1 MGRVQGG
8 ADFERGYGGVA
19 VKAAVLFEA
28 GKPLEIAEVRVS
40 KPGPR
45 EVLIRTAAVGVCRS
59 DLHFVDGAFPH
70 PVPTVPGHEAAGVI
84 EAVGSD
90 VAHLK
95 PGDHVI
101 TFFTVFCGSCE
112 MCASG
117 RPSLCIDPSTRRP
130 PGAEPRL
137 SLADG
142 TPLAPFLNLS
152 AFAELMLVHENA
164 CVSIAK
170 EMPLD
175 RAALLGCAVITG
187 AGAIFNDSRVR
198 PGESVAV
205 IGAGGIGLAAINA
218 AKIAGA
224 GTILAIDPVAE
235 KRELALRMGATHAL
249 DATAEGLAKQVLA
262 LTDGG
267 VHYAV
272 EAVGRPATAEL
283 AWTILRRGG
292 TATILGMIAPGNSVS
307 LPGPTFLTGKKIQGS
322 LLGSTR
328 FPIDMPRLARM
339 YLDGLLDLD
348 TMVAERIRL
357 EGVNDA
363 LAKLRKGDSVRSVIE
378 FA

>member
-1 MGRVQGG
+1 M
-8 ADFERGYGGVA
+8 
-19 VKAAVLFEA
+19 KAAILYEA
-28 GKPLEIAEVRVS
+28 GKPLEIADIRVA

-95 PGDHVI
+95 VGDHVI

-112 MCASG
+112 MCVTG
-117 RPSLCIDPSTRRP
+117 RPSLCVDPSTRRP
-130 PGAEPRL
+130 ADAEPRL
-137 SLADG
+137 SLDDG
-142 TPLAPFLNLS
+142 TALAPFLNLS
-152 AFAELMLVHENA
+152 AFAEQMLVHENA
-164 CVSIAK
+164 CVAISK
-170 EMPLD
+170 DMPLD

-187 AGAIFNDSRVR
+187 AGSVFNDSRVG

-218 AKIAGA
+218 ARIAGA

-235 KRELALRMGATHAL
+235 KRELALKLGATHAL
-249 DATAEGLAKQVLA
+249 DAMAEGLAKDVLK
-262 LTDGG
+262 LTGGG
-267 VHYAV
+267 VHYAI
-272 EAVGRPATAEL
+272 EAVGRPNTAEL
-283 AWTILRRGG
+283 AWNILRRGG
-292 TATILGMIAPGNSVS
+292 TATILGMIAPGNNVS

-328 FPIDMPRLARM
+328 FPIDMPRLVQM

-357 EGVNDA
+357 EDVNDA
-363 LAKLRKGDSVRSVIE
+363 LEKLRKGDSVRSVIE

>member
-1 MGRVQGG
+1 M
-8 ADFERGYGGVA
+8 
-19 VKAAVLFEA
+19 KAAILYEA
-28 GKPLEIAEVRVS
+28 GKPLEIADIRVA

-95 PGDHVI
+95 VGDHVI

-112 MCASG
+112 MCVTG
-117 RPSLCIDPSTRRP
+117 RPSLCVDPSTRRP
-130 PGAEPRL
+130 ADAEPRL
-137 SLADG
+137 SLDDG
-142 TPLAPFLNLS
+142 TALAPFLNLS
-152 AFAELMLVHENA
+152 AFAEQMLVHENA
-164 CVSIAK
+164 CVAISK
-170 EMPLD
+170 DMPLD

-187 AGAIFNDSRVR
+187 AGSVFNDSRVR

-218 AKIAGA
+218 ARIAGA

-235 KRELALRMGATHAL
+235 KRELALKLGATHAL
-249 DATAEGLAKQVLA
+249 DAMAEGLAKDVLK
-262 LTDGG
+262 LTGGG
-267 VHYAV
+267 VHYAI
-272 EAVGRPATAEL
+272 EAVGRPNTAEL
-283 AWTILRRGG
+283 AWNILRRGG
-292 TATILGMIAPGNSVS
+292 TATILGMIAPGNNVS

-328 FPIDMPRLARM
+328 FPIDMPRLVQM

-357 EGVNDA
+357 EDVNDA
-363 LAKLRKGDSVRSVIE
+363 LEKLRKGDSVRSVIE

>member
-1 MGRVQGG
+1 M
-8 ADFERGYGGVA
+8 
-19 VKAAVLFEA
+19 KAAVLFEA
-28 GKPLEIAEVRVS
+28 NQPLQIEDIRIS

-59 DLHFVDGAFPH
+59 DLHFIDGAFPH
-70 PVPTVPGHEAAGVI
+70 PVPTVPGHEAAGVV

-95 PGDHVI
+95 AGDHVI

-112 MCASG
+112 MCVTG
-117 RPSLCIDPSTRRP
+117 RPSLCIDPSTRRAK
-130 PGAEPRL
+130 GAEPRL
-137 SLADG
+137 SLNDG

-152 AFAELMLVHENA
+152 AFAEMMLVHENA
-164 CVSIAK
+164 CVAINK
-170 EMPLD
+170 DMPLD

-187 AGAIFNDSRVR
+187 AGAVFNDSRVR

-224 GTILAIDPVAE
+224 STILAIDPMPE
-235 KRELALRMGATHAL
+235 KRELAMKLGATHAM
-249 DATAEGLAKQVLA
+249 DPGAETVVKDVLK

-267 VHYAV
+267 VHYAI
-272 EAVGRPATAEL
+272 EAVGRPNTAEL
-283 AWTILRRGG
+283 AWNILRRGG
-292 TATILGMIAPGNSVS
+292 TATILGMIAPGQNVS
-307 LPGPTFLTGKKIQGS
+307 LPGHTFLTGKKIQGS

-328 FPIDMPRLARM
+328 FPIDMPRLVQM
-339 YLDGLLDLD
+339 YLDGVLDLD
-348 TMVAERIRL
+348 TMVAERIGL
-357 EGVNDA
+357 AEVNDA
-363 LAKLRKGDSVRSVIE
+363 LAKLRDGHSVRSVIE

>member
-1 MGRVQGG
+1 M
-8 ADFERGYGGVA
+8 
-19 VKAAVLFEA
+19 KAAVLYEA
-28 GKPLEIAEVRVS
+28 GKPLEITEIRVS

-45 EVLIRTAAVGVCRS
+45 EVLIRTKAVGVCRS

-95 PGDHVI
+95 VGDHVI
-101 TFFTVFCGSCE
+101 TFFTAFCGSCE
-112 MCASG
+112 MCVTG
-117 RPSLCIDPSTRRP
+117 RPSLCVDPSTRRP
-130 PGAEPRL
+130 ADAEPRL
-137 SLADG
+137 SLGDG
-142 TPLAPFLNLS
+142 TALAPFLNLS
-152 AFAELMLVHENA
+152 AFAEQMLVHENA
-164 CVSIAK
+164 CVAISK

-187 AGAIFNDSRVR
+187 AGSVFNDSRVR

-224 GTILAIDPVAE
+224 GMILAIDPVAE
-235 KRELALRMGATHAL
+235 KRELALKLGATHAL
-249 DATAEGLAKQVLA
+249 DAMADGLAKDVLK
-262 LTDGG
+262 LTGGG
-267 VHYAV
+267 VHYAI
-272 EAVGRPATAEL
+272 EAVGRPNTAEL
-283 AWTILRRGG
+283 AWNILRRGG

-328 FPIDMPRLARM
+328 FPIDMPRLVQM

-357 EGVNDA
+357 EDVNEA
-363 LAKLRKGDSVRSVIE
+363 LDKLRKGDSVRSVIE

>member
-1 MGRVQGG
+1 M
-8 ADFERGYGGVA
+8 
-19 VKAAVLFEA
+19 KAAVLYEP
-28 GKPLEIAEVRVS
+28 GKPLSIAEVRVS

-70 PVPTVPGHEAAGVI
+70 PVPTVPGHEAAGVV

-90 VAHLK
+90 VAHLR

-101 TFFTVFCGSCE
+101 TFFTVFCGACE
-112 MCASG
+112 MCMSG

-130 PGAEPRL
+130 ADAEPRL

-164 CVSIAK
+164 CVAISK

-187 AGAIFNDSRVR
+187 AGSVFNDSRVR

-224 GTILAIDPVAE
+224 GTILAIDPVPE
-235 KRELALRMGATHAL
+235 KRALALKLGATHAM
-249 DATAEGLAKQVLA
+249 DATAEGLARDVLK

-267 VHYAV
+267 VHYAI

-283 AWTILRRGG
+283 AWSILRRGG

-328 FPIDMPRLARM
+328 FPIDMPRLVQM

-348 TMVAERIRL
+348 TMVAERIAL
-357 EGVNDA
+357 DQINDA
-363 LAKLRKGDSVRSVIE
+363 LEKLRKGDSVRSVIL
-378 FA
+378 FP

>member
-1 MGRVQGG
+1 
-8 ADFERGYGGVA
+8 
-19 VKAAVLFEA
+19 VKAAVLYEA
-28 GKPLEIAEVRVS
+28 GKPLEITEVRVS

-45 EVLIRTAAVGVCRS
+45 EVLIRTKAVGVCRS

-95 PGDHVI
+95 VGDHVI

-112 MCASG
+112 MCVTG

-130 PGAEPRL
+130 NGAEPRL
-137 SLADG
+137 SLEDG
-142 TPLAPFLNLS
+142 TGLAPFLNLS
-152 AFAELMLVHENA
+152 AFAEQMLVHENA
-164 CVSIAK
+164 CVAISK

-224 GTILAIDPVAE
+224 GMILAIDPVPE
-235 KRELALRMGATHAL
+235 KRELALKLGATHAL
-249 DATAEGLAKQVLA
+249 DAMAEGLAKDVLK
-262 LTDGG
+262 LTGGG
-267 VHYAV
+267 VHYAI
-272 EAVGRPATAEL
+272 EAVGRPNTAEL
-283 AWTILRRGG
+283 AWNILRRGG
-292 TATILGMIAPGNSVS
+292 TATILGMIAPGGNVS

-328 FPIDMPRLARM
+328 FPIDMPRLVQM

-357 EGVNDA
+357 EDVNEA

>member
-1 MGRVQGG
+1 MR
-8 ADFERGYGGVA
+8 
-19 VKAAVLFEA
+19 VKAAVLHEA
-28 GKPLEIAEVRVS
+28 KQPLQIEEVQVS
-40 KPGPR
+40 RPGPR
-45 EVLIRTAAVGVCRS
+45 EVLIRTRAVGVCRS

-112 MCASG
+112 MCVTG
-117 RPSLCIDPSTRRP
+117 RVSLCIDPSTRRAP
-130 PGAEPRL
+130 DQEARL

-152 AFAELMLVHENA
+152 AFAEMMLVHENA
-164 CVSIAK
+164 CVAVSK
-170 EMPLD
+170 EMPFD

-187 AGAIFNDSRVR
+187 AGSIFNDCQLR

-224 GTILAIDPVAE
+224 GMILAIDPVAS
-235 KRELALRMGATHAL
+235 KRELALKMGATHVL
-249 DATAEGLAKQVLA
+249 DAADEGLAKSVLKM
-262 LTDGG
+262 TNGG
-267 VHYAV
+267 VHYAI
-272 EAVGRPATAEL
+272 EAVGRPNTAEL

-292 TATILGMIAPGNSVS
+292 TATVLGMIAPGNSVS

-328 FPIDMPRLARM
+328 FPIDMPRLVQL
-339 YLDGLLDLD
+339 YLDGKLDLD

-357 EGVNDA
+357 EDVNDA
-363 LAKLRKGDSVRSVIE
+363 LDKLRQGDSVRSVIE

>member
-1 MGRVQGG
+1 M
-8 ADFERGYGGVA
+8 
-19 VKAAVLFEA
+19 KAAVLYEA
-28 GKPLEIAEVRVS
+28 GKPLEITEVRVS

-45 EVLIRTAAVGVCRS
+45 EVLIRTKAVGVCRS

-95 PGDHVI
+95 VGDHVI

-112 MCASG
+112 MCVTG

-130 PGAEPRL
+130 NGAEPRL
-137 SLADG
+137 SLEDG
-142 TPLAPFLNLS
+142 TWLAPFLNLS
-152 AFAELMLVHENA
+152 AFAEQMLVHENA
-164 CVSIAK
+164 CVAISK

-224 GTILAIDPVAE
+224 GTILAIDPVPE
-235 KRELALRMGATHAL
+235 KRELALKLGATHAM
-249 DATAEGLAKQVLA
+249 DAMAEGLAKDVLK
-262 LTDGG
+262 LTGGG
-267 VHYAV
+267 VHYAI
-272 EAVGRPATAEL
+272 EAVGRPNTAEL
-283 AWTILRRGG
+283 AWHILRRGG
-292 TATILGMIAPGNSVS
+292 TATILGMIAPGGNVS

-328 FPIDMPRLARM
+328 FPIDMPRLVQM

-357 EGVNDA
+357 EEVNDA
-363 LAKLRKGDSVRSVIE
+363 LDKLRKGDSVRSVIE

>member
-1 MGRVQGG
+1 M
-8 ADFERGYGGVA
+8 
-19 VKAAVLFEA
+19 KAAVLREA
-28 GKPLEIAEVRVS
+28 GKPLTIEEVRVS

-59 DLHFVDGAFPH
+59 DLHFIDGAFPH
-70 PVPTVPGHEAAGVI
+70 PLPTVPGHEAAGIV

-90 VAHLK
+90 VAQIR

-112 MCASG
+112 MCVTG
-117 RPSLCIDPSTRRP
+117 RPSLCIDPSTRRAK
-130 PGAEPRL
+130 GEEPRL

-152 AFAELMLVHENA
+152 AFAETMLVHENA
-164 CVSIAK
+164 CVAISK

-205 IGAGGIGLAAINA
+205 IGAGGIGLSAINA

-224 GTILAIDPVAE
+224 GMILAVDPVPE
-235 KRELALRMGATHAL
+235 KRQLALKMGATHVVDPGEDGIL
-249 DATAEGLAKQVLA
+249 KTVLKM
-262 LTDGG
+262 TDGG
-267 VHYAV
+267 VHYAI
-272 EAVGRPATAEL
+272 EAVGRPNTAEL
-283 AWTILRRGG
+283 AWNILRRGG
-292 TATILGMIAPGNSVS
+292 TATILGMIAPGNNVS
-307 LPGPTFLTGKKIQGS
+307 IPGPTFLTGKKLQGS

-328 FPIDMPRLARM
+328 FPIDMPRLVQM
-339 YLDGLLDLD
+339 YLDGKLDLD

-357 EGVNDA
+357 EDINDA
-363 LAKLRKGDSVRSVIE
+363 MEKLRKGDTVRSVIE

>member
-1 MGRVQGG
+1 M
-8 ADFERGYGGVA
+8 
-19 VKAAVLFEA
+19 KAAILYEA
-28 GKPLEIAEVRVS
+28 GKPLEIADIRVS

-95 PGDHVI
+95 VGDHVI
-101 TFFTVFCGSCE
+101 TFFTVFCGACE
-112 MCASG
+112 MCVTG

-130 PGAEPRL
+130 ADAEPRL
-137 SLADG
+137 SLNDG
-142 TPLAPFLNLS
+142 TALAPFLNLS
-152 AFAELMLVHENA
+152 AFAEQMLVHENA
-164 CVSIAK
+164 CVAISK

-187 AGAIFNDSRVR
+187 AGSVFNDSRVR

-224 GTILAIDPVAE
+224 GMILAIDPVAE
-235 KRELALRMGATHAL
+235 KRELALKLGATHAL
-249 DATAEGLAKQVLA
+249 DAMAEGLAKDVLK
-262 LTDGG
+262 LTGGG
-267 VHYAV
+267 VHYAI
-272 EAVGRPATAEL
+272 EAVGRPNTAEL

-328 FPIDMPRLARM
+328 FPIDMPRLVQM

-348 TMVAERIRL
+348 TMVAERIKL
-357 EGVNDA
+357 EDVNEA

>member
-1 MGRVQGG
+1 M
-8 ADFERGYGGVA
+8 
-19 VKAAVLFEA
+19 KAAVLFEV
-28 GKPLEIAEVRVS
+28 GKPLEIADVVVS

-45 EVLIRTAAVGVCRS
+45 EVLIRTVACGVCRS

-112 MCASG
+112 MCVTG

-130 PGAEPRL
+130 AEAEPRL
-137 SLADG
+137 KLADG

-152 AFAELMLVHENA
+152 AFAEMMLVHENA
-164 CVSIAK
+164 CVAISK

-198 PGESVAV
+198 PGETVAV

-224 GTILAIDPVAE
+224 GQILAIDPMPE
-235 KRELALRMGATHAL
+235 KRELAMRLGATGTL
-249 DATAEGLAKQVLA
+249 DPNSETIVKDVLKR
-262 LTDGG
+262 TNGG
-267 VHYAV
+267 VHYAI
-272 EAVGRPATAEL
+272 EAVGRSNTAEL
-283 AWTILRRGG
+283 AWNILRRGG
-292 TATILGMIAPGNSVS
+292 TATILGMIAPGNNVS

-328 FPIDMPRLARM
+328 FPIDMPRLVQM
-339 YLDGLLDLD
+339 YLDGVLDLD
-348 TMVAERIRL
+348 TMVAERIKLGDVNEAL
-357 EGVNDA
+357 E
-363 LAKLRKGDSVRSVIE
+363 KLRGGHSVRSVIE

>member
-1 MGRVQGG
+1 M
-8 ADFERGYGGVA
+8 
-19 VKAAVLFEA
+19 KAAVLFEA
-28 GKPLEIAEVRVS
+28 GKPLEIHEVSVS

-101 TFFTVFCGSCE
+101 TFFTAFCGSCE
-112 MCASG
+112 MCVSG
-117 RPSLCIDPSTRRP
+117 RPSLCVDPSTRRP
-130 PGAEPRL
+130 QGAEPRL
-137 SLADG
+137 RLADG

-164 CVSIAK
+164 CVAISK

-187 AGAIFNDSRVR
+187 AGSVFNDSRVR

-235 KRELALRMGATHAL
+235 KRALALRLGATHAL
-249 DATAEGLAKQVLA
+249 DAAAEGLAKEVLT
-262 LTDGG
+262 LTNGG
-267 VHYAV
+267 VHYAI

-283 AWTILRRGG
+283 AWNILRRGG

-328 FPIDMPRLARM
+328 FPIDMPRLVQM

-357 EGVNDA
+357 EGVNEA
-363 LAKLRKGDSVRSVIE
+363 LDKLRTGDSVRSVIE

>member
-1 MGRVQGG
+1 MR
-8 ADFERGYGGVA
+8 
-19 VKAAVLFEA
+19 VKAAVLHEA
-28 GKPLEIAEVRVS
+28 KQPLQIEEVQVS
-40 KPGPR
+40 RPGPR
-45 EVLIRTAAVGVCRS
+45 EVLIRTRAVGVCRS

-101 TFFTVFCGSCE
+101 TFFTVFCCSCE
-112 MCASG
+112 MCVTG
-117 RPSLCIDPSTRRP
+117 RVSLCIDPSTRRAP
-130 PGAEPRL
+130 DQEARL

-142 TPLAPFLNLS
+142 TPLAPVLNLS
-152 AFAELMLVHENA
+152 AVAAMMLVHENA
-164 CVSIAK
+164 CVAVSK
-170 EMPLD
+170 EMPFD

-187 AGAIFNDSRVR
+187 AGSIFNDCQLR

-224 GTILAIDPVAE
+224 GMILAIDPVAS
-235 KRELALRMGATHAL
+235 KRELALKMGATHVL
-249 DATAEGLAKQVLA
+249 DAADEGLAKSVLKM
-262 LTDGG
+262 TNGG
-267 VHYAV
+267 VHYAI
-272 EAVGRPATAEL
+272 EAVGRPNTAEL

-292 TATILGMIAPGNSVS
+292 TATVLGMIAPGNSVS

-328 FPIDMPRLARM
+328 FPIDMPRLVQL
-339 YLDGLLDLD
+339 YLDGKLDLD

-357 EGVNDA
+357 EDINDA
-363 LAKLRKGDSVRSVIE
+363 LDKLRQGDSVRSVIE

>member
-1 MGRVQGG
+1 M
-8 ADFERGYGGVA
+8 
-19 VKAAVLFEA
+19 KAAILFEA
-28 GKPLEIAEVRVS
+28 GKPLEIGDVAVS

-101 TFFTVFCGSCE
+101 TFFTVFCGACE
-112 MCASG
+112 MCVTG

-130 PGAEPRL
+130 AEAEPRL

-152 AFAELMLVHENA
+152 AFAEMMLVHENA
-164 CVSIAK
+164 CVAISK
-170 EMPLD
+170 DMPLD

-187 AGAIFNDSRVR
+187 AGSVFNDSRVR

-205 IGAGGIGLAAINA
+205 IGAGGIGLSAINA

-224 GTILAIDPVAE
+224 GQIIAIDPVAE
-235 KRELALRMGATHAL
+235 KRAIAMKMGATHAM
-249 DATAEGLAKQVLA
+249 DSNEEGLAKSLLK
-262 LTDGG
+262 LTGGG
-267 VHYAV
+267 VHYAI

-283 AWTILRRGG
+283 AWNVLRRGG

-328 FPIDMPRLARM
+328 FPIDMPRLVQM

-348 TMVAERIRL
+348 TMVAERIAL
-357 EGVNDA
+357 SQVNDA
-363 LAKLRKGDSVRSVIE
+363 LDKLRKGDSVRSVIE

>member
-1 MGRVQGG
+1 M
-8 ADFERGYGGVA
+8 
-19 VKAAVLFEA
+19 KAAVLFEA
-28 GKPLEIAEVRVS
+28 KTPLAIEEVEVS

-70 PVPTVPGHEAAGVI
+70 PVPTVPGHEAAGVV
-84 EAVGSD
+84 EVVGSD
-90 VAHLK
+90 VAHLR

-101 TFFTVFCGSCE
+101 TFFTAFCGSCE
-112 MCASG
+112 MCVTG
-117 RPSLCIDPSTRRP
+117 RPSLCVDPSTRRP
-130 PGAEPRL
+130 ADAEPRL
-137 SLADG
+137 KLADG

-152 AFAELMLVHENA
+152 AFAEMMLVHENA
-164 CVSIAK
+164 CVAISK
-170 EMPLD
+170 DMPLD

-187 AGAIFNDSRVR
+187 AGSIFNDSRVR

-224 GTILAIDPVAE
+224 GQILAIDPVPEKRALAE
-235 KRELALRMGATHAL
+235 KMGATLAL
-249 DATAEGLAKQVLA
+249 DPTTEGIAKQILA

-267 VHYAV
+267 VHYAI

-283 AWTILRRGG
+283 AWQILRRGG
-292 TATILGMIAPGNSVS
+292 TATILGMIAPGQNVS
-307 LPGPTFLTGKKIQGS
+307 LPGHTFLTGKKIQGS

-328 FPIDMPRLARM
+328 FPIDMPRLVQL
-339 YLDGLLDLD
+339 YLDGKLDLD

-357 EGVNDA
+357 PQVNEA
-363 LAKLRKGDSVRSVIE
+363 LDRLRQGTSVRSVIE

>member
-1 MGRVQGG
+1 M
-8 ADFERGYGGVA
+8 
-19 VKAAVLFEA
+19 KAAVLFEA
-28 GKPLEIAEVRVS
+28 GKPLEITDIRVS

-70 PVPTVPGHEAAGVI
+70 PMPTVPGHEAAGVI

-95 PGDHVI
+95 VGDHVI

-112 MCASG
+112 MCVTG

-130 PGAEPRL
+130 ADAEPRL
-137 SLADG
+137 SMQDG
-142 TPLAPFLNLS
+142 TGLAPFLNLS
-152 AFAELMLVHENA
+152 AFAEQMLVHENA
-164 CVSIAK
+164 CVAISK

-235 KRELALRMGATHAL
+235 KRELALKLGATHAL
-249 DATAEGLAKQVLA
+249 DAMAEGLAKDVLK
-262 LTDGG
+262 LTGGG
-267 VHYAV
+267 VHYAI
-272 EAVGRPATAEL
+272 EAVGRPNTAEL
-283 AWTILRRGG
+283 AWNILRRGG
-292 TATILGMIAPGNSVS
+292 TATILGMIAPGNNVS

-328 FPIDMPRLARM
+328 FPIDMPRLVQM

-357 EGVNDA
+357 EDVNDA